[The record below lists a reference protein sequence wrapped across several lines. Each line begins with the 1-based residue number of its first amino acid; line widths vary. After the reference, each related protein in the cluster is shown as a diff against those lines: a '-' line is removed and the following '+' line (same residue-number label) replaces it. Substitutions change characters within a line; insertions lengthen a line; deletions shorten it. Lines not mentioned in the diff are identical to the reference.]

1 MAGNG
6 RERDDLAQCA
16 CGNEGSIPGG
26 RINMMRVR
34 EKLDWLEDAGR
45 IAEAERL
52 LSYWLEE
59 ARQNGD
65 HVGEILVENE
75 FVGLYR
81 KNGPGEKALTH
92 GERAMTALSAWGL
105 EDTVMAGTTRIN
117 LATACSALGRQ
128 EQAMG
133 LFAQARALYEA
144 HLSPEDGRMGGL
156 YNNMGL
162 CATALG
168 RWEEGRALF
177 ARALAVMERV
187 PDGEG
192 EMAITC
198 LNLADLVSAEA
209 EGQEDED
216 SLIRAAEE
224 TEALVDRAWALLNT
238 PTLPRDAAD
247 RFLCGKC
254 APVMA
259 YYGRLEEA
267 RQLRE
272 RAGEDPAGEDKGKA

>member
-6 RERDDLAQCA
+6 RERDDLEQCA
-16 CGNEGSIPGG
+16 CGNEGSRPGG

-34 EKLDWLEDAGR
+34 ERLDQLEDANR
-45 IAEAERL
+45 IPEAERL
-52 LSYWLEE
+52 LEYWLAE

-65 HVGEILVENE
+65 RVGEILVENE

-81 KNGPGEKALTH
+81 KNGPGEKALAH
-92 GERAMTALSAWGL
+92 GERAMAALKEEGL

-117 LATACSALGRQ
+117 LATACVAMGRQ
-128 EQAMG
+128 ERAMA
-133 LFAQARALYEA
+133 LFEEARALYEA
-144 HLSPEDGRMGGL
+144 QLPPQDSRLGGL

-162 CATALG
+162 CAMALG
-168 RWEEGRALF
+168 RWAEGRALF

-224 TEALVDRAWALLNT
+224 TEALVDRAWELLNT

-247 RFLCGKC
+247 RFLCSKC

-267 RQLRE
+267 RLLRE
-272 RAGEDPAGEDKGKA
+272 RAGKSPEQ